1 MLVPRRVNVGKY
13 TIVTW
18 IRHGIVRLK
27 LLTVS
32 HFLTHFKKM
41 SSSCSKNGTRKYI
54 LFGGL
59 CNPECLCNSI

>member
-1 MLVPRRVNVGKY
+1 MLVPRRVNGGKY

-32 HFLTHFKKM
+32 HFLTHFE
-41 SSSCSKNGTRKYI
+41 KNEFFMFQKWHQKVYSVRR
-54 LFGGL
+54 LV
-59 CNPECLCNSI
+59 